1 MARTTP
7 PDQLSLFDLIPPAA
21 SPAPPPL
28 TSSAPSP
35 TSAAP
40 PDLPAGPA
48 PRNGRGRDYAQ
59 TVAALVRLRRPA
71 LLRERALEA
80 SDDSFSEAVAA
91 DWVVAMGCLLDP
103 SAELSPLAEALD
115 VAAVE
120 VDLTDRG
127 EEWCRLEWTV
137 TATIRDSQALRCM
150 ALAACPPKDR
160 GARATIR
167 RSVGEAWRWASD
179 PYAPLRH
186 LPGIDWTPVAVTVSP
201 QPART
206 PRGA

>member
-1 MARTTP
+1 V
-7 PDQLSLFDLIPPAA
+7 
-21 SPAPPPL
+21 
-28 TSSAPSP
+28 
-35 TSAAP
+35 
-40 PDLPAGPA
+40 A
-48 PRNGRGRDYAQ
+48 PRAGRGRDYAQ

-71 LLRERALEA
+71 LLRERAMEA
-80 SDDSFSEAVAA
+80 SDASSHEAVAA

-127 EEWCRLEWTV
+127 EDWCRLEWTV
-137 TATIRDSQALRCM
+137 TARIRDTQALRGI
-150 ALAACPPKDR
+150 ALAACPAKDR

-167 RSVGEAWRWASD
+167 RNVGEAWRWASD

-186 LPGIDWTPVAVTVSP
+186 LPGVDWTPVAVTVSA
-201 QPART
+201 QPARAA
-206 PRGA
+206 RGA